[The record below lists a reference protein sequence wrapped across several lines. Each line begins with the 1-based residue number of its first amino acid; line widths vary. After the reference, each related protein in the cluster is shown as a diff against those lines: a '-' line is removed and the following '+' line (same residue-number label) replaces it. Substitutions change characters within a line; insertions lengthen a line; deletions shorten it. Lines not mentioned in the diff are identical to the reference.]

1 MILKLLCS
9 CCHKEIA
16 EIDNKKEL
24 SKILVSNIHLCD
36 DCNMLQQTR
45 VKVREAFLQWNSLGR
60 NVPIHTHYEKEYVY
74 CPICHG
80 EARIVGG
87 STKQVFCSFCHGY
100 FYNTG
105 LGQEW
110 VVYLEGQKIN
120 YNHSVWVYYPYSKFE
135 QIEKIKSS
143 KKLDEIYVQNVYQK
157 LKDLGL

>member
-1 MILKLLCS
+1 MILKLICS
-9 CCHKEIA
+9 GCHKEIQ
-16 EIDNKKEL
+16 EIKSSSDLIKAVLHEQ
-24 SKILVSNIHLCD
+24 HLCD

-60 NVPIHTHYEKEYVY
+60 NIPTHIHYEKEYVY

-100 FYNTG
+100 FYNTD
-105 LGQEW
+105 LGQDW
-110 VVYLEGQKIN
+110 VVYLDGQKIN
-120 YNHSVWVYYPYSKFE
+120 YKQNVWDYYPYSKFE
-135 QIEKIKSS
+135 QIEKIKLS
-143 KKLDEIYVQNVYQK
+143 KKLDEIYVQSVYQK